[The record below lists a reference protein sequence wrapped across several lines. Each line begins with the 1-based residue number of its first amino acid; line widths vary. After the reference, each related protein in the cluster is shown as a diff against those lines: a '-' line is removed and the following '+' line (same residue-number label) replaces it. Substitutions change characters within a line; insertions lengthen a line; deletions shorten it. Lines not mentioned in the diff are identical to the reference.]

1 MLQQCVRNDLKDL
14 AVRAADCY
22 KADVALRANFG
33 KAFDAILGGANALET
48 FRTFLPN
55 IDGEIRVKAGLDREV
70 DFYNNRIDQ
79 RPSKG
84 RFQLLR

>member
-1 MLQQCVRNDLKDL
+1 MQASIWKPTP
-14 AVRAADCY
+14 AIRAADCY

-33 KAFDAILGGANALET
+33 KTFDAILNGSNAMEA

-55 IDGEIRVKAGLDREV
+55 VDGEIRVKAGLDRQE